1 MTTPER
7 RSRKFARA
15 LGWLAAGSR
24 SAYSNIQLSAQIEQ
38 EVSPFDARSLSRISH
53 IAAARH
59 DHMHMRVMG
68 ERRAPGVQH

>member
-53 IAAARH
+53 IAAAQSAESSRSH
-59 DHMHMRVMG
+59 ST
-68 ERRAPGVQH
+68 ASSTTIKSP